1 MSVTLF
7 PYATNQPQDS
17 FILQTQGLVQ
27 GCAYDD
33 PSTRMELAN
42 GTLNSNE
49 TLPMWG
55 GVPIE
60 ELINVMGV
68 NSEGLG
74 PSLKRAT
81 SQATITGW
89 TVYNQASSMVIVPG
103 NSAPVAGVGNGLLFY
118 RYGTQARIAVQCDPA
133 LVAALVS
140 ADGSIV
146 SQALYWDVAAYRI
159 TLTTTGGNFA
169 LPTTQKLLGVQTN
182 SKIIS
187 YNSGTG
193 AVTWTTGDAAILL
206 L

>member
-1 MSVTLF
+1 
-7 PYATNQPQDS
+7 
-17 FILQTQGLVQ
+17 
-27 GCAYDD
+27 
-33 PSTRMELAN
+33 
-42 GTLNSNE
+42 
-49 TLPMWG
+49 
-55 GVPIE
+55 
-60 ELINVMGV
+60 
-68 NSEGLG
+68 
-74 PSLKRAT
+74 
-81 SQATITGW
+81 
-89 TVYNQASSMVIVPG
+89 MVIVPG